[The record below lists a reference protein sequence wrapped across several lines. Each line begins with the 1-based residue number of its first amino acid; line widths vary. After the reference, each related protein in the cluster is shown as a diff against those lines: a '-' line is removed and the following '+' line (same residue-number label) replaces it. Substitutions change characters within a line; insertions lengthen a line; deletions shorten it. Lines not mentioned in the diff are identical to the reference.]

1 MNKELIKKRF
11 AKNLNSYNENAKIQ
25 KIMAEKLLSYLPDTR
40 FDNILEIGCGT
51 GFLTEL
57 AAKKLEF
64 KTYTANDIVPEC
76 EGFIK
81 NIDQKIGFTC
91 SDIEAGLKN
100 STKTYDLIISNATFQ
115 WIENLE
121 GFVSLLVSKLTRGGI
136 LLFSTFGKENFKE
149 IACASGKT
157 LDYYSIPELD
167 SMLEGLEHSI
177 EEEVLVLKFSAP
189 KAVLKHMSLTGVNAI
204 EAESWTKSDL
214 RRFEEAYDSECSLTY
229 NPIYVLIKNQPGGY
243 YQRSAI

>member
-57 AAKKLEF
+57 AAKRLTF

-81 NIDQKIGFTC
+81 NIDPKIRFTC
-91 SDIEAGLKN
+91 SDIEAGLEN
-100 STKTYDLIISNATFQ
+100 STKKHNLIISNATFQ

-121 GFVSLLVSKLTRGGI
+121 GFVSLLVSKLPRGGI

-149 IACASGKT
+149 IACASGKM
-157 LDYYSIPELD
+157 LDYYSISELD

-177 EEEVLVLKFSAP
+177 EEEVQVLKFRAP
-189 KAVLKHMSLTGVNAI
+189 KEVLKHMSLTGVNAI
-204 EAESWTKSDL
+204 KAESWTKSDL
-214 RRFEEAYDSECSLTY
+214 RRFEEAYDSGCSLTY

-243 YQRSAI
+243 YQRNAI